1 MKAKPPKIPMA
12 ALRDFYRI
20 RAIVERMMA
29 IYAMDV
35 NNPSRFD
42 RVKEQ
47 SEEARE
53 ICSKWING
61 NPPKDF

>member
-1 MKAKPPKIPMA
+1 MA
-12 ALRDFYRI
+12 ALRDFYVI
-20 RAIVERMMA
+20 RATVERMMA

-47 SEEARE
+47 SEKARG

>member
-1 MKAKPPKIPMA
+1 MNNKLPKIPMA
-12 ALRDFYRI
+12 ALRDFYVI
-20 RAIVERMMA
+20 RATVERMMA

-47 SEEARE
+47 SEKARG